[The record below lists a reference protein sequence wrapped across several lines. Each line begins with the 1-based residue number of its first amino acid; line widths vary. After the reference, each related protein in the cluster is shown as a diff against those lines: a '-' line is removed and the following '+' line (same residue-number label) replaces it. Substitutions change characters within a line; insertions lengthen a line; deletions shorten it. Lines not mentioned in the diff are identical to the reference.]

1 MCLVFVFQMLKAIQV
16 LRIHLLE
23 LEKVNDLC
31 KDFCQR
37 YTNCLKGKLQ
47 SENLLR
53 TESDYDQSMFDEPPK
68 EEGIQSVQPIVTA
81 STGAGVILQQPFQTS
96 MPALGPGQI
105 MSGGT
110 IYQMVQ
116 TAQGLVAQP
125 LQVNKSNNHKFLVLH
140 CYLCFLIFMRLYR
153 TSIIT

>member
-1 MCLVFVFQMLKAIQV
+1 MELLIFQMIKAIQV

-68 EEGIQSVQPIVTA
+68 EENVQTPSLTSTA
-81 STGAGVILQQPFQTS
+81 GSGVILQQPFQSTVTA
-96 MPALGPGQI
+96 MPSLGPGQI

-116 TAQGLVAQP
+116 TPQGLVAQP
-125 LQVNKSNNHKFLVLH
+125 LQV
-140 CYLCFLIFMRLYR
+140 I
-153 TSIIT
+153 

>member
-1 MCLVFVFQMLKAIQV
+1 MIKAIQV

-53 TESDYDQSMFDEPPK
+53 TESDYDSSMFDEPPK
-68 EEGIQSVQPIVTA
+68 EESSQPVQPLATTA
-81 STGAGVILQQPFQTS
+81 AGGGVILQQPFPTS
-96 MPALGPGQI
+96 VPTVPALGPGQI

-116 TAQGLVAQP
+116 TPQGLVAQP
-125 LQVNKSNNHKFLVLH
+125 LQVG
-140 CYLCFLIFMRLYR
+140 
-153 TSIIT
+153 